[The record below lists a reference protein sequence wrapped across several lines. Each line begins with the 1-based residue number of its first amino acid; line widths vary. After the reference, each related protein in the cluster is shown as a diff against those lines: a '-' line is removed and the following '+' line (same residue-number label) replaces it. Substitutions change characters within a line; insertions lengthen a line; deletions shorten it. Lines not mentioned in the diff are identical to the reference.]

1 MGIFGASKPAMPVSA
16 EPDPLDGASLLYLT
30 VGVLSLAL
38 LLRAMPK
45 GAPDSLALLLFF
57 AFWYVGNAFYN
68 QYNTMALEGE
78 CAQTQ
83 DLVGLGL
90 GAVPCDL
97 QAPAASTAV

>member
-1 MGIFGASKPAMPVSA
+1 MVRAHSRASALVPGAQLPFAV
-16 EPDPLDGASLLYLT
+16 
-30 VGVLSLAL
+30 
-38 LLRAMPK
+38 PK
-45 GAPDSLALLLFF
+45 TWQAGAPDNVALLLFF
-57 AFWYVGNAFYN
+57 LFWYVGNAFYN

-97 QAPAASTAV
+97 QAPAASTAA